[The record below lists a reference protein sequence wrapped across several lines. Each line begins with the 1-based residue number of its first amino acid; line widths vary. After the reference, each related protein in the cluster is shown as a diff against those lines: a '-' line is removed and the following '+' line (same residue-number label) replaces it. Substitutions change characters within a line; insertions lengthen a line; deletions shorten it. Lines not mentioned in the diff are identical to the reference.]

1 MEFIKNLI
9 KSILAG
15 IMVSFGGFIS
25 LRTNIISESN
35 VLGAF
40 LFTFGLIVIC
50 NFDYNLFTG
59 KICYILDNNSKNVQN
74 KIMDIIIILFGNMIG
89 ALLFSFVLKL
99 SIPDNQINNLLIT
112 SLKETVNNKLNY
124 KWYQMI
130 GLGFFCGILINIAV
144 EGFKKI
150 SNPFGKYVVLVL
162 SVVGFIL
169 CGFEHSIANMFYYFF
184 SDNYSVTSF
193 CSLLL
198 CVIGNTIGGLFIPL
212 LNKLLNKNI
221 KKCEEM

>member
-1 MEFIKNLI
+1 MDALKNLI

-25 LRTNIISESN
+25 LRTNIISGSN

-59 KICYILDNNSKNVQN
+59 KICYILDNNGKSIQN
-74 KIMDIIIILFGNMIG
+74 RLMNIIIVLFGNMIG
-89 ALLFSFVLKL
+89 ALLFSFILKNI
-99 SIPDNQINNLLIT
+99 IPNNQINNNLLN
-112 SLKETVNNKLNY
+112 SLQETVNNKINY
-124 KWYQMI
+124 EWYQMI

-150 SNPFGKYVVLVL
+150 DNPFGKYVVLIL

-184 SDNYSVTSF
+184 TDNYSITSI

-212 LNKLLNKNI
+212 LNKILNI
-221 KKCEEM
+221 KN